1 MRRVYY
7 VYILANRS
15 KTLYVGVTN
24 NLARGIQEHRE
35 GSGPKFVS
43 KYAIHQLVHV
53 ECASRPRDA
62 ITREK
67 QLKRWSRMKKIA
79 LIEESNPE
87 WDDLAESI
95 GPLPG

>member
-7 VYILANRS
+7 VYVLANRS

-24 NLARGIQEHRE
+24 NLARRLDEHRAGL
-35 GSGPKFVS
+35 GSKFVS
-43 KYAIHQLVHV
+43 KYGIHRLVHV
-53 ECASRPRDA
+53 ECAPSPRDA
-62 ITREK
+62 IAREK
-67 QLKRWSRMKKIA
+67 QLKRWSRTKKIA

-87 WDDLAESI
+87 WDDLSKSM